1 MARRGGFVFR
11 QAQMRGLLGGS
22 RPWTYLWLLLVAKRV
37 LRRLTRDEPEVVYR
51 SELQPGETIVVSSAD
66 REPRI
71 IGG

>member
-11 QAQMRGLLGGS
+11 QAQLRGLLGGS
-22 RPWTYLWLLLVAKRV
+22 RPWTYLWMFLVAKRI
-37 LRRLTRDEPEVVYR
+37 LRRVTRDEPEVVYR
-51 SELQPGETIVVSSAD
+51 SELEPGETIVVSSAD

>member
-1 MARRGGFVFR
+1 MARGGGFVYR
-11 QAQMRGLLGGS
+11 QAQVRGLLGGS
-22 RPWTYLWLLLVAKRV
+22 RPWTYLWLFLVAKRI
-37 LRRLTRDEPEVVYR
+37 LRRLTRDSPEVVYR

>member
-1 MARRGGFVFR
+1 MARRGGFVYR
-11 QAQMRGLLGGS
+11 QAQVRGLLGGS
-22 RPWTYLWLLLVAKRV
+22 RPWTYLWLFLVGKRI
-37 LRRLTRDEPEVVYR
+37 LRRLTRDAPEVVYR

>member
-1 MARRGGFVFR
+1 MARKGGFVYR
-11 QAQMRGLLGGS
+11 QAQVRGLLGGS
-22 RPWTYLWLLLVAKRV
+22 KPWTYLWLFLVAKRI

-51 SELQPGETIVVSSAD
+51 TELHAGETIVVSSGD